1 MTLGNI
7 RKMTAR
13 LTADPA
19 FDLVSSVEYNLPIGD
34 ENINMNQFI
43 GKGISLKYTG
53 TINCVHCGK
62 KTKKSYSQGHC
73 YPCMKKLAS
82 CDMCIMKPE
91 TCHYDQGTCREPAWG
106 EDNCM
111 RPHYLYLANSSGDSV
126 KVGIT
131 RETQI
136 PTRWIDQGAI
146 QALAIA
152 KVQTRLQVGLLEVAL
167 KEFVKDKTDWRKML
181 KNDVCETDLAAR
193 RDELFELTKSAI
205 IELRNRFGV
214 DAIQLIDDGEAVR
227 ISFPV
232 DEYPEKVKAH
242 NFEKQAEVSG
252 VLKGIKGQYL
262 ILDTGVLNVRKF
274 SGYEVELLS

>member
-1 MTLGNI
+1 MTIGNI
-7 RKMTAR
+7 RKMTTK
-13 LTADPA
+13 LAD
-19 FDLVSSVEYNLPIGD
+19 SVEYSLPIGD
-34 ENINMNQFI
+34 ESINMNQFI
-43 GKGISLKYTG
+43 GQTITLTHTG
-53 TINCVHCGK
+53 TINCVNCGN

-73 YPCMKKLAS
+73 FPCMKKLAS

-91 TCHYDQGTCREPAWG
+91 TCHYDAGTCREPKWG
-106 EDNCM
+106 EEHCM
-111 RPHYLYLANSSGDSV
+111 RPHYLYLANSSGESV

-167 KEFVKDKTDWRKML
+167 KDFVKDKTDWRKML
-181 KNDVCETDLAAR
+181 KNDVHATDLSSR
-193 RDELFELTKSAI
+193 RDELFELAKEAI
-205 IELRNRFGV
+205 ENVKQKFGA
-214 DAIQLIDDGEAVR
+214 DEIQLIPDGKPVE

-232 DEYPEKVKAH
+232 NEFPEKIKAH
-242 NFEKQAEVSG
+242 NFDKVPEVTG
-252 VLKGIKGQYL
+252 VLNGIKGQYL

-274 SGYEVELLS
+274 TGYEIETSF

>member
-1 MTLGNI
+1 MITGNI
-7 RKMTAR
+7 RKMTTT
-13 LTADPA
+13 LNH
-19 FDLVSSVEYNLPIGD
+19 LVEYNLPIGD

-43 GKGISLKYTG
+43 GKPISLTYTG

-73 YPCMKKLAS
+73 YPCMTKLAS

-91 TCHYDQGTCREPAWG
+91 TCHYEQGTCREPEWG
-106 EDNCM
+106 EAHCM
-111 RPHYLYLANSSGDSV
+111 KPHYLYLANSSGDSV

-146 QALAIA
+146 QALPIG

-167 KEFVKDKTDWRKML
+167 KDFVKDKTDWRKML
-181 KNDVCETDLAAR
+181 KNDVTATDLSSR
-193 RDELFELTKSAI
+193 RDELFELAKDAI
-205 IELRNRFGV
+205 ADIQARFGE
-214 DAIQLIDDGEAVR
+214 DAIQLINDGKPVE

-242 NFEKQAEVSG
+242 NFDKTPEVSG
-252 VLKGIKGQYL
+252 ILKGIKGQYL
-262 ILDTGVLNVRKF
+262 ILDTGVLNVRKY
-274 SGYEVELLS
+274 SGYEIELASV